1 MSDLRISHNFAG
13 MIIGPDRSCDGMQRG
28 LFFFERFLLVGGRRP
43 WNVLLAARLA
53 GTIEA
58 ADLHRALVQLQARH
72 PMLCVGI
79 VQKGKRPH
87 FVTPDPIP
95 PIGLRII
102 ERTDDGD
109 WFEAV
114 RHEIDLPFDNAHGPL
129 LRVVWIRSPAVSEL
143 VLVGYHCICD
153 GKSMLLLTRELIV
166 ELGDIRQE
174 PVPVRP
180 APRRIATIHE
190 LFTEDRRLSRRWR
203 SLLSHASAAKWLLHA
218 ATGLARRGPAAAVL
232 PSYVIRWT
240 LEASTCDAL
249 RARCRDETVTLYA
262 VLATAFL
269 RAVRE
274 VRPVQAR
281 NRLLCPIDVRPMLP
295 AIEADMLFG
304 YPDTVH
310 LSVDRGLDQGFW
322 QQARKLKRDLTARR
336 GRLDPRRTLLTA
348 EWLHALSDWFID
360 LQLHGKARNDLMF
373 SHVGEAVV
381 PPGASV
387 LGFLSSMPWR
397 GTTAVFSLLDQGC
410 MRFFLVAREASL
422 SSADAE
428 RIRACAMSLLD
439 AELGVPAQA
448 AHRRGRERST
458 R

>member
-1 MSDLRISHNFAG
+1 
-13 MIIGPDRSCDGMQRG
+13 
-28 LFFFERFLLVGGRRP
+28 
-43 WNVLLAARLA
+43 
-53 GTIEA
+53 
-58 ADLHRALVQLQARH
+58 
-72 PMLCVGI
+72 MLCVGI

-102 ERTDDGD
+102 DRTDDED

-129 LRVVWIRSPAVSEL
+129 LRVVWIRSQAVSEL

-153 GKSMLLLTRELIV
+153 GKSMLLLTRELIA
-166 ELGDIRQE
+166 ELGGIRPE

-269 RAVRE
+269 RAVRK
-274 VRPVQAR
+274 VRPAQAR

-310 LSVDRGLDQGFW
+310 LSIDRALDQGFW
-322 QQARKLKRDLTARR
+322 EQARKLKRDLTARR

-410 MRFFLVAREASL
+410 MRFFLVARETSL
-422 SSADAE
+422 PSADAE

-439 AELGVPAQA
+439 TELGVPAQA
-448 AHRRGRERST
+448 APRSGRGRST

>member
-1 MSDLRISHNFAG
+1 MLATR
-13 MIIGPDRSCDGMQRG
+13 
-28 LFFFERFLLVGGRRP
+28 LFGAVD
-43 WNVLLAARLA
+43 VVDLLAALA
-53 GTIEA
+53 
-58 ADLHRALVQLQARH
+58 RLQARH

-87 FVTPDPIP
+87 FVTPDPVP
-95 PIGLRII
+95 AIGLRII
-102 ERTDDGD
+102 DRTDDEA

-129 LRVVWIRSPAVSEL
+129 LRVVWIRSQTVSEL

-153 GKSMLLLTRELIV
+153 GRSMLLLTRELIG
-166 ELGDIRQE
+166 ELGDLRRE
-174 PVPVRP
+174 PVAARP
-180 APRRIATIHE
+180 ALRKIATIHE
-190 LFTEDRRLSRRWR
+190 LFTEDQRLSRRWR
-203 SLLSHASAAKWLLHA
+203 SLLSHAGAARWLLHA
-218 ATGLARRGPAAAVL
+218 GTRLARRGPAAFVS
-232 PSYVIRWT
+232 PSYIIRWT
-240 LEASTCDAL
+240 LAASTCDAV
-249 RARCRDETVTLYA
+249 RARCRDEKVTLYA

-274 VRPVQAR
+274 VRPAHAR

-310 LSVDRGLDQGFW
+310 LSVDRALDQGFW

-336 GRLDPRRTLLTA
+336 AKLDPRRTLLTA

-381 PPGASV
+381 PPCASV

-410 MRFFLVAREASL
+410 MRFFLVARETSL
-422 SSADAE
+422 PFADAE
-428 RIRACAMSLLD
+428 RIRARAMSLLD
-439 AELGVPAQA
+439 AELAMPPKA
-448 AHRRGRERST
+448 APRTRSGRST
-458 R
+458 AGRT

>member
-1 MSDLRISHNFAG
+1 MLATRLSGTVDAAS
-13 MIIGPDRSCDGMQRG
+13 
-28 LFFFERFLLVGGRRP
+28 LV
-43 WNVLLAARLA
+43 A
-53 GTIEA
+53 
-58 ADLHRALVQLQARH
+58 ALVRLQARH

-87 FVTPDPIP
+87 FVTPDPVP
-95 PIGLRII
+95 PVGLRII
-102 ERTDDGD
+102 DRIDDED
-109 WFEAV
+109 WFDAV

-129 LRVVWIRSPAVSEL
+129 LRVVWIRSQTVSEL

-153 GKSMLLLTRELIV
+153 GKSMLLLTRELIG

-174 PVPVRP
+174 FAPVRP

-218 ATGLARRGPAAAVL
+218 ATGLARRGPATVVS

-240 LEASTCDAL
+240 LATSTCEAL
-249 RARCRDETVTLYA
+249 RARCRDEKVTLYA

-274 VRPVQAR
+274 VRPAQAR
-281 NRLLCPIDVRPMLP
+281 NCLLCPVDVRPMLP

-310 LSVDRGLDQGFW
+310 LSVDRALDEGFW
-322 QQARKLKRDLTARR
+322 HQARKLKRDLTARR
-336 GRLDPRRTLLTA
+336 ARLDPRRTLLTA

-410 MRFFLVAREASL
+410 MRFFLVARETSL
-422 SSADAE
+422 PLADAE

-439 AELGVPAQA
+439 TELAVPAKAASRTVRGQA
-448 AHRRGRERST
+448 MPG
-458 R
+458 